1 MRILFFTGILF
12 FLLSAISCRNVPTK
26 MGEHRGFYYW
36 KTNFRLSD
44 SLSQKLQELEVGH
57 LYIKHF
63 DVTWDEQGKKAVPV
77 ALLNVID
84 SFPGQVRVTPVVF
97 LTLEAL
103 KNTEVDKIPA
113 LAVKMG
119 DLLQKLTGR
128 YANDL
133 SDEIQIDCDWTEQT
147 KDAYFTLLKE
157 LKKHSFFQSRTLSVT
172 IRLHQVKYINE
183 AGIPPADRG
192 LLMCYNMG
200 NLRDPSAK
208 NSIID
213 PATFKSYTGRL
224 NDYPLPLDIALPLFD
239 WWVWF
244 RNQQYYGLVHAANLP
259 ADFADGRKTNFR
271 VDTLINGYQF
281 SSGDWLRHENSP
293 VSSLVKISASL
304 PLRFRSGKSKLIL
317 YHLDSASLS
326 KYSIHELEDIYRRF
340 D

>member
-1 MRILFFTGILF
+1 MRILLITSISFILF
-12 FLLSAISCRNVPTK
+12 SALSCSNAPAKV
-26 MGEHRGFYYW
+26 GEQRGFYYW
-36 KTNFRLSD
+36 KTNFSLSDTLRLS
-44 SLSQKLQELEVGH
+44 LQQLEVGH

-63 DVTWDEQGKKAVPV
+63 DVTWDEQGKQAVPV
-77 ALLNVID
+77 AMLNLVD
-84 SFPGQVRVTPVVF
+84 TFPVNLKITPVVF

-103 KNTEVDKIPA
+103 KNTGVDQIPE

-119 DLLQKLTGR
+119 DLLKKLTGS
-128 YANDL
+128 YTVQL
-133 SDEIQIDCDWTEQT
+133 SDEVQIDCDWTGQT

-157 LKKHSFFQSRTLSVT
+157 LKKYSFFQNRTLSVT

-213 PATFKSYTGRL
+213 PETFRSYTGRL

-244 RNQQYYGLVHAANLP
+244 RNQQYYGLVHAGNLP
-259 ADFADGRKTNFR
+259 SRFANGSITNFKE
-271 VDTLINGYQF
+271 DTLVNGYHF
-281 SSGDWLRHENSP
+281 LPGDWLRHENSP
-293 VSSLVKISASL
+293 VASIEKISASL

-326 KYSIHELEDIYRRF
+326 NYTQYELEDIYRRF